1 MCLLISGL
9 HQSAAEG
16 TLVSAEP
23 ELHAE
28 DDGAEAGDRLEVDYM
43 AVGDEILDADT
54 DY

>member
-1 MCLLISGL
+1 M
-9 HQSAAEG
+9 
-16 TLVSAEP
+16 VSA

-28 DDGAEAGDRLEVDYM
+28 ESGAEVGDKLEVDYM

>member
-16 TLVSAEP
+16 TVVSAE
-23 ELHAE
+23 LHSE